1 MTFEQLKSFLA
12 VVKHNH
18 FTLASQELFIS
29 QSSISK
35 HIKSLEKEIGIE
47 LFKREHRTI
56 TLTPLEKNF

>member
-29 QSSISK
+29 QSSISIQAYK
-35 HIKSLEKEIGIE
+35 II
-47 LFKREHRTI
+47 REG
-56 TLTPLEKNF
+56 NWD